1 MKLERMRELREEK
14 GLTQTELANYLEVT
28 QKTYSRYENDE
39 RSIPLE
45 KLILLADFY
54 QTTLDYLVG
63 RSDQNDLMQ
72 KLELYVLGFCML
84 ASIKCNSGGNR
95 NI

>member
-1 MKLERMRELREEK
+1 MKLERMRELREEN
-14 GLTQTELANYLEVT
+14 GLTQTELAKYLEVT

-54 QTTLDYLVG
+54 RTTLDYLVG
-63 RSDQNDLMQ
+63 RSDQNDFNA
-72 KLELYVLGFCML
+72 K
-84 ASIKCNSGGNR
+84 A
-95 NI
+95 

>member
-45 KLILLADFY
+45 KLILLADFH

-63 RSDQNDLMQ
+63 RSDQNDFNA
-72 KLELYVLGFCML
+72 K
-84 ASIKCNSGGNR
+84 A
-95 NI
+95 

>member
-39 RSIPLE
+39 RSIP
-45 KLILLADFY
+45 
-54 QTTLDYLVG
+54 
-63 RSDQNDLMQ
+63 
-72 KLELYVLGFCML
+72 
-84 ASIKCNSGGNR
+84 
-95 NI
+95 

>member
-1 MKLERMRELREEK
+1 MKLERMTELREEK
-14 GLTQTELANYLEVT
+14 GLTQTELAKYLEVT

-63 RSDQNDLMQ
+63 RSDQNDFNA
-72 KLELYVLGFCML
+72 K
-84 ASIKCNSGGNR
+84 A
-95 NI
+95 

>member
-14 GLTQTELANYLEVT
+14 GLTQTELANYLEVI

-63 RSDQNDLMQ
+63 RSDQNDFNA
-72 KLELYVLGFCML
+72 K
-84 ASIKCNSGGNR
+84 A
-95 NI
+95 

>member
-14 GLTQTELANYLEVT
+14 GLTQTELAKYLEVT

-54 QTTLDYLVG
+54 QTTLDYLVA
-63 RSDQNDLMQ
+63 RSDQNDFNA
-72 KLELYVLGFCML
+72 K
-84 ASIKCNSGGNR
+84 A
-95 NI
+95 

>member
-14 GLTQTELANYLEVT
+14 GLTQTELAKYREVT

-45 KLILLADFY
+45 KLILFADFY

-63 RSDQNDLMQ
+63 RSDQNDFNA
-72 KLELYVLGFCML
+72 K
-84 ASIKCNSGGNR
+84 A
-95 NI
+95 

>member
-28 QKTYSRYENDE
+28 QKTYFRYENDE

-63 RSDQNDLMQ
+63 RSDQNDFNA
-72 KLELYVLGFCML
+72 K
-84 ASIKCNSGGNR
+84 A
-95 NI
+95 

>member
-14 GLTQTELANYLEVT
+14 GLTQTELAKYLEVT

-39 RSIPLE
+39 CSIPLE

-54 QTTLDYLVG
+54 QATLDYLVG
-63 RSDQNDLMQ
+63 RSDQNDFNA
-72 KLELYVLGFCML
+72 K
-84 ASIKCNSGGNR
+84 A
-95 NI
+95 

>member
-14 GLTQTELANYLEVT
+14 GLTQTELAKYLEVT

-39 RSIPLE
+39 RLIPLE

-63 RSDQNDLMQ
+63 RSDQNDFNA
-72 KLELYVLGFCML
+72 K
-84 ASIKCNSGGNR
+84 A
-95 NI
+95 

>member
-14 GLTQTELANYLEVT
+14 GLTKTELAKYLEVT

-45 KLILLADFY
+45 KLIHLADFY

-63 RSDQNDLMQ
+63 RSDQNDFNA
-72 KLELYVLGFCML
+72 K
-84 ASIKCNSGGNR
+84 A
-95 NI
+95 

>member
-1 MKLERMRELREEK
+1 M
-14 GLTQTELANYLEVT
+14 TQTELAKYLEVT

-54 QTTLDYLVG
+54 RTTLDYLVG
-63 RSDQNDLMQ
+63 RSDQNDFNA
-72 KLELYVLGFCML
+72 K
-84 ASIKCNSGGNR
+84 A
-95 NI
+95 

>member
-14 GLTQTELANYLEVT
+14 GLTQIELANYLEVT
-28 QKTYSRYENDE
+28 QKAYSRYENDE

-63 RSDQNDLMQ
+63 RSDQNDFNA
-72 KLELYVLGFCML
+72 K
-84 ASIKCNSGGNR
+84 A
-95 NI
+95 

>member
-28 QKTYSRYENDE
+28 QKTYSHYENDE

-54 QTTLDYLVG
+54 QTTLDYLVS
-63 RSDQNDLMQ
+63 RSDQNDFNA
-72 KLELYVLGFCML
+72 K
-84 ASIKCNSGGNR
+84 A
-95 NI
+95 